1 MTLKIILSYVASL
14 MALIAVYVGVI
25 FLALAIVDDA
35 LLRVVTL
42 LAISI
47 IFVIAMASTRL
58 ILRRL

>member
-1 MTLKIILSYVASL
+1 MKIILSYVASL

>member
-1 MTLKIILSYVASL
+1 LKIILSYVASL